1 MTAPTT
7 ASDDSAVPEAG
18 RPSGV
23 ERLARTDLAA
33 EPFFLAARLSSTGS
47 AGANRRL
54 AELGL
59 KVRHYSVLALACSG
73 EEPTQREL
81 SQFLVLDPSQIVSI
95 IDELEQRGAVERRTD
110 PRDRRSKILVP
121 TAAGRRLYDRA
132 KALVSRSTED
142 SLAELSAA
150 ERDELFRL
158 LRKAAL

>member
-1 MTAPTT
+1 MTPRTT
-7 ASDDSAVPEAG
+7 PSVDEETPAVDG
-18 RPSGV
+18 I
-23 ERLARTDLAA
+23 ERLAHTDLAT
-33 EPFFLAARLSSTGS
+33 EPFFLAARLASTGS
-47 AGANRRL
+47 AGANRML

-110 PRDRRSKILVP
+110 PRDRRSKILAP
-121 TAAGRRLYDRA
+121 TAAGHSLYAEA
-132 KALVSRSTED
+132 KALVARSTED
-142 SLAELSAA
+142 SLTELSAA

>member
-1 MTAPTT
+1 MTPRTT
-7 ASDDSAVPEAG
+7 
-18 RPSGV
+18 PSVDEETPRLDGI
-23 ERLARTDLAA
+23 ERLAHTDLAA
-33 EPFFLAARLSSTGS
+33 EPLFLAARLASTGS
-47 AGANRRL
+47 AGANRVL

-110 PRDRRSKILVP
+110 PRDRRSKILAP
-121 TAAGRRLYDRA
+121 TAAGRSLYGRA
-132 KALVSRSTED
+132 RDLVARSTED
-142 SLAELSAA
+142 SLTGLSAA
-150 ERDELFRL
+150 ERNALFHL